1 MKRRMFVW
9 LAALV
14 VAIPLSSRA
23 QVVIDFENGMKDWE
37 IVDEPKANLGEGPC
51 AWEVRKSQLGLNGNV
66 LFQSS
71 NCWGSPAD
79 STLMGGFAIYKAK
92 KFRNF
97 TLTVDVAAQDNDGM
111 GLVWAYTG
119 TNRHYRVIMI
129 NDVWPEFALDKVRG
143 PLMRMDKR
151 TSDDEPWYEKLTLMK
166 DNYKPYTERTPLR
179 WTLTVLDGKF
189 TFQRD
194 DKLKIEGTD
203 SGYVDGYIGVQMYA
217 QQSEFDNFKITE
229 AAAVDPTG
237 KLSTAWAEL
246 KAER

>member
-1 MKRRMFVW
+1 MKQGTFVL
-9 LAALV
+9 LAVLV
-14 VAIPLSSRA
+14 IATPLLCRA
-23 QVVIDFENGMKDWE
+23 QLTLDFENGMKDWE

-79 STLMGGFAIYKAK
+79 STLMGGFAIYKAR

-97 TLTVDVAAQDNDGM
+97 ILTVDVAAQDNDAM

-151 TSDDEPWYEKLTLMK
+151 TSDDEPWYDKLTLMK
-166 DNYKPYTERTPLR
+166 DNYKPYIERTPLR

-189 TFQRD
+189 TFERD

-203 SGYVDGYIGVQMYA
+203 RDYVDGYIGVQVYA
-217 QQSEFDNFKITE
+217 HQAEFDNFKITE
-229 AAAVDPTG
+229 AAPVEAKG
-237 KLSTAWAEL
+237 KLATAWAGL
-246 KAER
+246 KSGR